1 MFHMIIFSD
10 KELFQVLINHPVHL
24 IDTYGKM
31 SPTAFIPFCS
41 FGGDMLVVGA
51 ENENYAYPLC
61 NSFKP
66 KVRNDQLCYEIDLES
81 FKDPDKIVKQLKYGL
96 VLILDYNDERQM
108 SKENIGIKNVKEF
121 ENILINSQEE
131 NSATIHLDTV
141 SKFQSYLIS
150 NKHITLDSRSSDFN
164 WRRKLQS

>member
-1 MFHMIIFSD
+1 MYSD
-10 KELFQVLINHPVHL
+10 KKLFQVLVNHPVHL

-66 KVRNDQLCYEIDLES
+66 KVRNDQLCYETDLES
-81 FKDPDKIVKQLKYGL
+81 LKDPDKIMKQLKHGL

-108 SKENIGIKNVKEF
+108 SKENDGKKYVKEY
-121 ENILINSQEE
+121 ENVLFNPHDE
-131 NSATIHLDTV
+131 NSATIILDTV
-141 SKFQSYLIS
+141 SKFKYYLLS
-150 NKHITLDSRSSDFN
+150 NKYFTLDFRSCDFN
-164 WRRKLQS
+164 WRGTIQS